1 MNDFI
6 QIEEYLTRKLKEN
19 CDEFDKFVRI
29 EISRVNGSTQLS
41 KNYIRYVYQTAS
53 ENVENGFDTDCDNLS
68 DWYGNLQSGIVS
80 PIYNRG
86 LEKIGTFT
94 DYKLSFVLN
103 KYEEYQANNIIV
115 DKYTFLEWLS
125 GDEL

>member
-94 DYKLSFVLN
+94 DYKLSLVLN

>member
-86 LEKIGTFT
+86 LEKICTFT
-94 DYKLSFVLN
+94 DYKLSLVLN